1 MDVEY
6 ANFEVTRMAR
16 LLDVS
21 RAGFYSW
28 RATQR
33 REVPLASEQRH
44 DELDV
49 KILSFHR
56 ASHGAYGEPRITG
69 DLHEIG
75 DMVSHNTVAAHM
87 KSLGITG
94 VSPRLFRVTTVQDP
108 SATYPPDLV
117 QRQFRQETLDALWT
131 SDITYMTIGG
141 GDAYLCAIR
150 DECSS
155 RVLGYSVQ
163 DHMRTEIVLEAL
175 DQSVRTRRGLVAG
188 TMFHTDRGSQ
198 FSDRKIKERCEH
210 LEIVRSMGRTGTAY
224 DHATAESFW
233 SIFKHEYFYR
243 HVFADMDELRAGI
256 EWYINWYNTTRRC
269 STIGNVSPVNYEL
282 ALLQVAKSA

>member
-1 MDVEY
+1 MDAEY
-6 ANFEVTRMAR
+6 ANFTVTRMAR

-21 RAGFYSW
+21 RAGYYCW
-28 RATQR
+28 RTAQR
-33 REVPLASEQRH
+33 REVALPSEQRH

-56 ASHGAYGEPRITG
+56 ASRGAYGSPRITG

-87 KSLGITG
+87 KSLGIVG
-94 VSPRLFRVTTVQDP
+94 VSPRLFKVTTVQDP
-108 SATYPPDLV
+108 NATYPADLV
-117 QRQFRQETLDALWT
+117 QRQFKQETLDALWT
-131 SDITYMTIGG
+131 SDITYMTIGS

-175 DQSVRTRRGLVAG
+175 DMSVRTRRGLVAG
-188 TMFHTDRGSQ
+188 TTFHTDRGSQ
-198 FSDRKIKERCEH
+198 FSDRKIEKRCDDVGV
-210 LEIVRSMGRTGTAY
+210 VRSMGRTGTAY

-243 HVFADMDELRAGI
+243 HVFANLDELRAGI
-256 EWYINWYNTTRRC
+256 EWYMNWYNTTRRC

-282 ALLQVAKSA
+282 SLLQVAKSA